1 MLTMKI
7 TLKMKLV
14 EEVIMGHFFFIV
26 FLAGI
31 TFPALAHDLEGKSK
45 KIDFSEMKKSRL
57 EKLDKMRTCISKAED
72 FKQLRACKPKKK

>member
-1 MLTMKI
+1 MGRFF
-7 TLKMKLV
+7 LV
-14 EEVIMGHFFFIV
+14 V

-31 TFPALAHDLEGKSK
+31 SFPALAHDLEGKSK

-57 EKLDKMRTCISKAED
+57 EKLDKMRACISKSKN